1 MAIHLPVDPPLVDL
15 AIRAVLWRVH
25 PHGRDVLWFGR
36 TGKYRF
42 DAPADEYGVCYFGSS
57 LGVAILE
64 TVVRGKRVPII
75 PRAELEARN
84 GSAVSPVEPLKL
96 MRLEG
101 PGLPSFGVSVHE
113 VTGPDYS
120 DCRDLALRAWTQD
133 PELDG
138 IQYRSRWD
146 HSLCWALF
154 DRAEPK
160 LAPLSTQWLGNPAVV
175 NPALRPYKHV
185 SVT

>member
-1 MAIHLPVDPPLVDL
+1 MAIHLPTDPPVVDL
-15 AIRAVLWRVH
+15 TVQAVLWRVH
-25 PHGRDVLWFGR
+25 PHDLGALWFGR

-42 DAPADEYGVCYFGSS
+42 DAPAGEYGVCYLGNS

-64 TVVRGKRVPII
+64 TLVRGKRVPII
-75 PRAELEARN
+75 PRAELEARA
-84 GSAVSPVEPLKL
+84 GSTVSSTETLKV
-96 MRLEG
+96 MQLEG

-113 VTGPDYS
+113 VTGPNYT
-120 DCRDLALRAWTQD
+120 DCRDLALRAWKQH

-146 HSLCWALF
+146 NILCWAIF
-154 DRAEPK
+154 ERAETK
-160 LAPLSTQWLGNPAVV
+160 LTVLGTQWLGNPAVAI
-175 NPALRPYKHV
+175 PAIRPYKHV